1 MLTRILLSMA
11 LLYIGFYIGRE
22 IGRAD
27 PIRKQLADLNKAN
40 PQNLPPPQ

>member
-11 LLYIGFYIGRE
+11 LLYIGFYVGRE

-27 PIRKQLADLNKAN
+27 PIRKQLADLKAN
-40 PQNLPPPQ
+40 PHNLPPPL